1 MRKKVVKILIIWLVF
16 NFQFVYAEEF
26 NITSKNVIL
35 YNMNDQNILYELNS
49 NEQVQ
54 IASLT
59 KIMTTITAIEQVD
72 NLEQTVPITK
82 EALKGIE
89 EYTQVG
95 FQIGDAP
102 TVLDLLYGV
111 MLPSGADAAN
121 ALAIHVSGS
130 ISKYVE
136 LMNGKAQE
144 LGLKNTHFDNPIG
157 MDSEENYSTASDLA
171 KLLIYSLKNETFK
184 EIFEAREYTISCLNK
199 TVKSTL
205 ISYSR
210 SYGLDTTDITGAK
223 SGFTDRAGLCLAS
236 TATIDDVSYLLVT
249 LGADTTSRSNA
260 VRDTLEIYNYYSS
273 TYSYQQVM
281 KKDTVLATIPI
292 KWGKVKNYEIKATED
307 KYLYLEN
314 DIRKNKIKYEYNGIE
329 ELKYGMKQGDQLGTI
344 TVTYRNEELATY
356 DVYLDSKIEYYHPIL
371 YALIIIALLLMFYS
385 FKLMRRRKK
394 KVKKVQ
400 SKKKNKKNT

>member
-1 MRKKVVKILIIWLVF
+1 
-16 NFQFVYAEEF
+16 
-26 NITSKNVIL
+26 
-35 YNMNDQNILYELNS
+35 MNDQNILYELNS